1 MAGWRRSLVH
11 WGHALGEH
19 WDPGL
24 FLLPLTLLSRH
35 EVSSAALWC
44 TSILWALQQE
54 HGSAA
59 IWSGS
64 VTSKPSAKQTDS
76 LLSVSDIRQ
85 WLMWGLWVSP
95 SPSLFTQGWTCCL
108 ASPWTRSP
116 AASGPEL
123 HKSQSYVTS
132 LFLLKVFLIDQNN
145 NHYLL
150 LWIIFNW
157 KEKRGIAFKT
167 LYYILHS
174 DLGCLRMDNRAG

>member
-1 MAGWRRSLVH
+1 MPLGSTETLASSFFLSLC
-11 WGHALGEH
+11 
-19 WDPGL
+19 
-24 FLLPLTLLSRH
+24 FLDTKWAVWLCDVLPSY
-35 EVSSAALWC
+35 EPYSM
-44 TSILWALQQE
+44 E

-64 VTSKPSAKQTDS
+64 ATSKPSAKQKDS

-85 WLMWGLWVSP
+85 WLMWGPWVSP
-95 SPSLFTQGWTCCL
+95 SPSLFTQGWTDMLLGFSLNSFSCCFRTR
-108 ASPWTRSP
+108 AAEVSVIRHFTFSP
-116 AASGPEL
+116 
-123 HKSQSYVTS
+123 QSI
-132 LFLLKVFLIDQNN
+132 LIDQNN

-157 KEKRGIAFKT
+157 KEKRGITFKT